1 MNVNIDYLG
10 ILELL
15 RQLEE
20 QGVITRTESK
30 KIAGHIAKKSG
41 VNIVILSDR
50 KA

>member
-30 KIAGHIAKKSG
+30 KIAGHIAQKTG
-41 VNIVILSDR
+41 ANIVILPDR

>member
-30 KIAGHIAKKSG
+30 RIAGHIAKKNG
-41 VNIVILSDR
+41 ANIVILPDR